1 MNVYQMIPSFI
12 FKRRAW
18 TAIKP
23 WLQVLVVIGLL
34 AVLPG
39 LVYDTAMQLMS
50 EDVTK
55 YVLNPAQDVLTFYSQ
70 PIPEDI
76 TEEQA
81 VALLAEMDE
90 MSNGFMA
97 SVVAFVGDKGWI
109 LLVLGALSLL
119 LTPVVMTPMHG
130 ALLDASRKKELTVGG
145 CLGYLRL
152 GMKAL
157 LLALWTWL
165 RIWLWMVPGMVLTLA
180 ALLVPALSTLLL
192 WVGFGAS
199 MVLGIR
205 AALHYCLAPIVL
217 VDKPDVSING
227 CIRESWQVMR
237 TRKME
242 YFMLRISFVG
252 WELLLS
258 LVMSL
263 ALNRLMLA
271 VCLTI
276 TMMGNLLLT
285 LYVDGATVAF
295 WDSYGV
301 RHESSASAL
310 GMEHHPDEPGDDLN

>member
-1 MNVYQMIPSFI
+1 MIPSFI

-39 LVYDTAMQLMS
+39 LVNDTAMQLMS
-50 EDVTK
+50 EDVNQ
-55 YVLNPAQDVLTFYSQ
+55 YVLEPAQDVLEFYSQ

-81 VALLAEMDE
+81 LALLAEMDE
-90 MSNGFMA
+90 QTNAFMA
-97 SVVAFVGDKGWI
+97 SVMAFIGDNGWI

-119 LTPVVMTPMHG
+119 LTPVVMTPLYG
-130 ALLDASRKKELTVGG
+130 ALLDAHRKKELTVAG
-145 CLGYLRL
+145 CMRHLRL
-152 GMKAL
+152 GVRAL
-157 LLALWTWL
+157 LLSAWIWL
-165 RIWLWMVPGMVLTLA
+165 RIWVWMLPGMAVMMA
-180 ALLVPALSTLLL
+180 ALLVPALSSILL

-217 VDKPDVSING
+217 VDKPEVSING
-227 CIRESWQVMR
+227 CIRESWQVMH

-263 ALNRLMLA
+263 AMNQLMLA

-285 LYVDGATVAF
+285 LYVNGATVAF

-301 RHESSASAL
+301 QHESPASAL
-310 GMEHHPDEPGDDLN
+310 GMERHPDEPGDDLN